1 MGRPSHVDKQAAL
14 DGALP
19 VFWNQG
25 YEATSLP
32 DLLDAMQLT
41 RGTFYRAFS
50 DKRAVYLEA
59 LEYYGETRFNIALDL
74 LRDME
79 HPPVQRLVNLFM
91 RTETD
96 APGKISPQIGCFIC
110 NAMVEV
116 APFDDEVARLCNERS
131 LQLQAALCDV
141 LRDAL
146 PVSDDADIRRRGRI
160 LARMYFGAHAMGR
173 MGRSFGDWDA
183 FFADFL
189 DL

>member
-14 DGALP
+14 DSALP

-25 YEATSLP
+25 FEGTNLP

-59 LEYYGETRFNIALDL
+59 LEYYGETRFRFALGL
-74 LRDME
+74 LSE
-79 HPPVQRLVNLFM
+79 PGLAPKQRLVNLFR
-91 RTETD
+91 RTETT

-116 APFDDEVARLCNERS
+116 APFDADVAQLCDARS
-131 LQLQAALCDV
+131 KQLQAAIRNV
-141 LRDAL
+141 LSEAL
-146 PVSDDADIRRRGRI
+146 PNVADSDIQRKGRI

-173 MGRSFGDWDA
+173 MGQSFEDWDEY
-183 FFADFL
+183 FDDFL
-189 DL
+189 M